1 MKSAADMTVEEFGA
15 ELARL
20 RDDVY
25 TIKDSRV
32 GTRQDRSYS
41 NQKRGNFDGDN
52 LNGLENKM
60 RVDALGRPRNGKY
73 DG

>member
-1 MKSAADMTVEEFGA
+1 MKKSVIDMTVDEFSA

-20 RDDVY
+20 RDNVY

-52 LNGLENKM
+52 GSQNKM

>member
-15 ELARL
+15 ELAML

-25 TIKDSRV
+25 TIKDSKVGKRV
-32 GTRQDRSYS
+32 DL
-41 NQKRGNFDGDN
+41 D
-52 LNGLENKM
+52 ENNPKELKNHL
-60 RVDALGRPRNGKY
+60 RVDALGRPRGGKY